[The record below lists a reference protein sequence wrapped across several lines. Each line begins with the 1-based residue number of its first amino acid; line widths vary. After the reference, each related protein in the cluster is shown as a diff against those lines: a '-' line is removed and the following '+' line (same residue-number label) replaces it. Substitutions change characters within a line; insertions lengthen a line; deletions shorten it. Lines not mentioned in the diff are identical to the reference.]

1 MGMSSDTKRIV
12 GSALTL
18 GGLILAV
25 AGLILQQSASLRAD
39 IRALDSRL
47 RSVEQEQAQHGLL
60 LQLLAQRVL
69 GMDANLPQPAV
80 SDALPAEAEAGDP
93 A

>member
-1 MGMSSDTKRIV
+1 MSTETKWLV
-12 GSALTL
+12 GIALAL
-18 GGLILAV
+18 

-39 IRALDSRL
+39 IRDINGRLESLDSRL
-47 RSVEQEQAQHGLL
+47 RAVEQMQAQHGLL

-69 GMDANLPQPAV
+69 GMDEGLPQPAV
-80 SDALPAEAEAGDP
+80 SGVPPVDPGPPDP

>member
-1 MGMSSDTKRIV
+1 MGMSSATKWIV

-47 RSVEQEQAQHGLL
+47 RSVEQAQHGLL

-80 SDALPAEAEAGDP
+80 SEALPAEAEAGDP

>member
-1 MGMSSDTKRIV
+1 MDCWL
-12 GSALTL
+12 SANA

-47 RSVEQEQAQHGLL
+47 RSVEQGQAQHGLL
-60 LQLLAQRVL
+60 LQRLAQRVL
-69 GMDANLPQPAV
+69 GMDADLPQPGG
-80 SDALPAEAEAGDP
+80 SEALPAEAEAGDP

>member
-1 MGMSSDTKRIV
+1 MSTETKWLV
-12 GSALTL
+12 GIALAL
-18 GGLILAV
+18 

-39 IRALDSRL
+39 IRDINGRLESLDSRL
-47 RSVEQEQAQHGLL
+47 RAVEQMQAQHGLL

-69 GMDANLPQPAV
+69 GMDAGLPQPAV
-80 SDALPAEAEAGDP
+80 SGAPPVDPGPGDP